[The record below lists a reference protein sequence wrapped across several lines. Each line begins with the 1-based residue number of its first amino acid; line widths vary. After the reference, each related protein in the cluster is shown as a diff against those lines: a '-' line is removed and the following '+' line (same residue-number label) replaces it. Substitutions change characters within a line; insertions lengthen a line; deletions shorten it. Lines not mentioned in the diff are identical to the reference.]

1 MEKTMM
7 EISVKTTEEG
17 RIIIEQS
24 RYESDV
30 ILLAPEQI
38 DILIKWLQD
47 AKNEIQQRSME
58 TDNENPSRRNLVQH
72 GNSAS
77 LH

>member
-7 EISVKTTEEG
+7 EISVKTTAEG
-17 RIIIEQS
+17 RIMIEQS

-47 AKNEIQQRSME
+47 AKNELQQQAAE
-58 TDNENPSRRNLVQH
+58 NNNENVSRRNLV
-72 GNSAS
+72 
-77 LH
+77 